1 MAFFQSATESY
12 LMNDLYGLDPT
23 APSKVKDLKVLADLF
38 GFAHGRFI
46 ASYPIDWANLL
57 RRNLV
62 DLSDTDKLKL
72 TSVLKR
78 LSDNTIPVADQYMVT
93 KDWLT
98 NATALQLKKNKFTKI
113 VSKCDE
119 SNSGIS
125 LEKFLYEDDLPDAR
139 GCHII
144 ADIKSYEAT
153 INPLFLVS
161 TEIHIQDMYFYFWE
175 NNKKLFR
182 QYEVLRMLIS
192 LASST
197 DRCERMVLHLNEE
210 KFFTDSL
217 ESRLQEDLLQA
228 RRESGR
234 SDLDITYTF
243 EDRRC
248 THGRYIF
255 SIKGGLQFDHGF
267 DTDVRDSSNRNHVH
281 WLSHSELKP
290 LWDRYGI

>member
-1 MAFFQSATESY
+1 
-12 LMNDLYGLDPT
+12 MNDLYGLDPS
-23 APSKVKDLKVLADLF
+23 APRMVKDLKVLADLF

-46 ASYPIDWANLL
+46 ASYPVDWASLL
-57 RRNLV
+57 RRSLV

-72 TSVLKR
+72 TIVLKR
-78 LSDNTIPVADQYMVT
+78 LVDNTIPVPDPYMVS
-93 KDWLT
+93 KDWLV
-98 NATALQLKKNKFTKI
+98 NAIALQLKTNKFTKI
-113 VSKCDE
+113 VVRDE
-119 SNSGIS
+119 SKKDHLS
-125 LEKFLYEDDLPDAR
+125 LEQFLYEEDLPDAR
-139 GCHII
+139 GGHIN
-144 ADIKSYEAT
+144 AT
-153 INPLFLVS
+153 ISSYKKVISPLLLVS

-192 LASST
+192 LAASS

-210 KFFTDSL
+210 HFFTDTL

-228 RRESGR
+228 RRECGR
-234 SDLDITYTF
+234 SDLDITYSF
-243 EDRRC
+243 ENRRL

-267 DTDVRDSSNRNHVH
+267 DTDARDVSKKNHVH

-290 LWDRYGI
+290 LWDRYAI

>member
-1 MAFFQSATESY
+1 MYSFGENAGTNVGRQFGGSLDYTRGPWSLGASLWERRTTAQNTDRYRLLGGSY
-12 LMNDLYGLDPT
+12 DF
-23 APSKVKDLKVLADLF
+23 KVAR
-38 GFAHGRFI
+38 A
-46 ASYPIDWANLL
+46 ALL
-57 RRNLV
+57 
-62 DLSDTDKLKL
+62 LST
-72 TSVLKR
+72 R
-78 LSDNTIPVADQYMVT
+78 
-93 KDWLT
+93 
-98 NATALQLKKNKFTKI
+98 
-113 VSKCDE
+113 
-119 SNSGIS
+119 
-125 LEKFLYEDDLPDAR
+125 EDDLPDAR
-139 GCHII
+139 GGHII

-161 TEIHIQDMYFYFWE
+161 TEIHIQDMYFYFWV

-243 EDRRC
+243 EDRRS

-267 DTDVRDSSNRNHVH
+267 DTDVRDPSKRNHVH
-281 WLSHSELKP
+281 WLSHSELNP

>member
-1 MAFFQSATESY
+1 
-12 LMNDLYGLDPT
+12 MNDLYGLDPT

-46 ASYPIDWANLL
+46 ASYPVDWANLL
-57 RRNLV
+57 RCNLV

-72 TSVLKR
+72 TIVLKR
-78 LSDNTIPVADQYMVT
+78 LADNTIPVAEPYMVS
-93 KDWLT
+93 KDWLV

-113 VSKCDE
+113 ISKDE
-119 SNSGIS
+119 DQKDHLS
-125 LEKFLYEDDLPDAR
+125 LEQFLYEVDLPDAR
-139 GCHII
+139 GDHIS
-144 ADIKSYEAT
+144 ADISSYKKIVT
-153 INPLFLVS
+153 PLLLVS

-175 NNKKLFR
+175 SNRKLFR

-192 LASST
+192 LASAS

-210 KFFTDSL
+210 KFLTDEL

-228 RRESGR
+228 LKECGR
-234 SDLDITYTF
+234 SNLDITYTF
-243 EDRRC
+243 EERRI

-267 DTDVRDSSNRNHVH
+267 DTDGRDSNKKNHVH

-290 LWDRYGI
+290 LWGRYGI